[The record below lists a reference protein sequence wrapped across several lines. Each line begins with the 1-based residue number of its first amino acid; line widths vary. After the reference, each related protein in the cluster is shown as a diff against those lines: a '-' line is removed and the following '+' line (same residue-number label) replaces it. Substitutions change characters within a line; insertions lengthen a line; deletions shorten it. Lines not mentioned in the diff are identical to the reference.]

1 MASSNVVKVDMT
13 KLLDIERRAPGR
25 IDKAIAKLALTCQA
39 EIVENFSAS
48 SPSSPGQPPGVDT
61 GALRASVHT
70 EKVKA
75 REHKCVA
82 STEYAIYLE
91 YGTLNEDGSTRMAAR
106 PFMLPAVERT
116 KRQIGA
122 IMESVIEG

>member
-1 MASSNVVKVDMT
+1 MAGSNVVKVDMT
-13 KLLDIERRAPGR
+13 KLLEIERSAPGR
-25 IDKAIAKLALTCQA
+25 IDKAIGKLALVCQA
-39 EIVENFSAS
+39 EIVENFSSS
-48 SPSSPGQPPGVDT
+48 SPSMPGQPPGIDT

-75 REHKCVA
+75 REHKTVA
-82 STEYAIYLE
+82 GTDYAIYLE
-91 YGTLNEDGSTRMAAR
+91 YGTVTEDGSTRMAAR

-116 KRQIGA
+116 KRQIPA

>member
-1 MASSNVVKVDMT
+1 MAVVKVDMT

-48 SPSSPGQPPGVDT
+48 SPASPGQPPGIDT
-61 GALRASVHT
+61 GTLKNSVLT
-70 EKVKA
+70 GRVKP
-75 REHKCVA
+75 REHKVYVGQNV
-82 STEYAIYLE
+82 EYAIYLE
-91 YGTLNEDGSTRMAAR
+91 YGTLTEDGSTRMAAR

-116 KRQIGA
+116 KRQVGA